1 MQPFYFG
8 PPHRRLFGAYH
19 PPEPGAPRRRE
30 SVLLCSPFGQE
41 AVRAH
46 RLLRVLAD
54 RLARDGFPVLRFDPY
69 GAGDSAGAD
78 RALDLLGW
86 QSDIEGAHA
95 QLMQRSPADHWAV
108 WVALRLAGAPAVR
121 ASRVAPGV
129 RLVLLEPVID
139 GGAYLRTLRERH
151 VQALE
156 TSFDIVD
163 PAWRRTL
170 ARDDLRE
177 VGEAMGFELSPLL
190 REQLLELGPAT
201 LPLPPACE
209 VTVLA
214 PPGDANA
221 GAWVA
226 QQRALGAS
234 VALRPVQHG
243 FDWNSEEAINTALVP
258 AELLQRLAEEVRPA

>member
-1 MQPFYFG
+1 MHPFLFG
-8 PPHRRLFGAYH
+8 PPHRRLFGLYH
-19 PPEPGAPRRRE
+19 PAQPGAPRRRE
-30 SVLLCSPFGQE
+30 SVLLCAPFGQE
-41 AVRAH
+41 SVRAH

-69 GAGDSAGAD
+69 GTGDSAGAD

-86 QSDIEGAHA
+86 QADIEAAHA

-108 WVALRLAGAPAVR
+108 WVAVRLAGAPAVR

-129 RLVLLEPVID
+129 RLVLLEPVVD
-139 GGAYLRTLRERH
+139 GTAHLRELRERH
-151 VQALE
+151 VEALE

-163 PAWRRTL
+163 PAWRAALRH
-170 ARDDLRE
+170 DDLRE
-177 VGEAMGFELSPLL
+177 VGEVMGFELSPLL

-201 LPLPPACE
+201 LTVPAACE

-214 PPGDANA
+214 PPGDTTVA
-221 GAWVA
+221 AWVA

-234 VALRPVQHG
+234 VASRPVQHG

-258 AELLQRLAEEVRPA
+258 PDLLQRLIEEVRPS